1 MKNDTGRRALTAG
14 LLALPSLARTRGAG
28 AQTEAWPNRPIRVIY
43 PFAPGA
49 GDLVPR
55 LISEQLPALLGQGL
69 VIEHKPGANTMIG
82 AEAAARAPKDGYT
95 LGWVASSTLVMNP
108 NLYPN
113 ITYRL
118 EDFAPV
124 CLAYRAPVAFA
135 VTAALPIRTVA
146 EALAHI
152 RRNPGLGVGSVGNG
166 SSPHVTMEMMMGL
179 AGVTLES
186 VAYRGEQAIITDLMT
201 GRVPFYAG
209 STNSLLPH
217 LESGKFRILA
227 ISSPERLAVLPEVPT
242 FRESVHPDLVLRY
255 WHGVV
260 APAGVPAPIVA
271 RLAASFAEILRS
283 DTVRQKLPPDMEVDP
298 VQLDDFAA
306 LIREEK
312 ARYGRI
318 IAERNI
324 TVQ

>member
-1 MKNDTGRRALTAG
+1 MTNHLGRRALAAG
-14 LLALPSLARTRGAG
+14 LFALPALARSRSVG

-55 LISEQLPALLGQGL
+55 LISERLPALIGQGL

-95 LGWVASSTLVMNP
+95 LGWVASSTLAMNP

-118 EDFAPV
+118 EDFTPI

-135 VTAALPIRTVA
+135 VTATLPIRNVT
-146 EALAHI
+146 EALEHI

-179 AGVTLES
+179 TGVVLES

-217 LESGKFRILA
+217 LDSGKIRILA
-227 ISSPERLAVLPEVPT
+227 ISSLQRLAVLPDVPT
-242 FRESVHPDLVLRY
+242 FHEAVHPDLVLRY

-271 RLAASFAEILRS
+271 KLAVSFAEILRS
-283 DTVRQKLPPDMEVDP
+283 DAVRQKLPPDMEVDP
-298 VQLDDFAA
+298 LQLEDFAA
-306 LIREEK
+306 LIRQEK
-312 ARYGRI
+312 AHYSRI

>member
-1 MKNDTGRRALTAG
+1 MKFHPGRRALTAG
-14 LLALPSLARTRGAG
+14 LLTLPALARSRSAD
-28 AQTEAWPNRPIRVIY
+28 AQTETWPNRPIRVIY

-55 LISEQLPALLGQGL
+55 LISERLPALLGQGL

-118 EDFAPV
+118 EDFSPI
-124 CLAYRAPVAFA
+124 CMAYRAPVSFA
-135 VTAALPIRTVA
+135 VTAALPIRTVT
-146 EALAHI
+146 EAIEYI

-179 AGVTLES
+179 TGVTLES

-217 LESGKFRILA
+217 LEGGKFRILA
-227 ISSPERLAVLPEVPT
+227 ISSPQRLAILPNVPT
-242 FRESVHPDLVLRY
+242 FREAVHPDLVLRY

-260 APAGVPAPIVA
+260 APAGVPALIVA
-271 RLAASFAEILRS
+271 KLAASFAEILQS
-283 DTVRQKLPPDMEVDP
+283 DAVRQKLPPDMEVDP
-298 VQLDDFAA
+298 IQLEYFAT

-312 ARYGRI
+312 AHYGRI

>member
-1 MKNDTGRRALTAG
+1 MTNHPGRRALTAG
-14 LLALPSLARTRGAG
+14 LLALPALARTRGAG

-55 LISEQLPALLGQGL
+55 LISERLPALLGQGL

-118 EDFAPV
+118 EDFAPI
-124 CLAYRAPVAFA
+124 CMAYRAPVAFA
-135 VTAALPIRTVA
+135 VTATLPIRTVT
-146 EALAHI
+146 EALEHI

-179 AGVTLES
+179 TGVTLES

-242 FRESVHPDLVLRY
+242 FRELVHPDLVLRY

-260 APAGVPAPIVA
+260 APAGVPAPIVT
-271 RLAASFAEILRS
+271 RLASSFSEILQS
-283 DTVRQKLPPDMEVDP
+283 DAVRQKLPPDMEIDP
-298 VQLDDFAA
+298 IRLDDFAA
-306 LIREEK
+306 LIQQERSH
-312 ARYGRI
+312 YGRI
-318 IAERNI
+318 IAERKI